1 MANYR
6 VHHFV
11 GNCCAVG
18 LIEHFPAD
26 GHFESKKVRSDIKEA
41 IQAARC
47 DGKSMLF
54 ASINNHQSL
63 CEPLLLKAGFKCV
76 NEDWAY
82 RKPSYSSNRN
92 GVKVFIKELYKPRK
106 KKEAV

>member
-1 MANYR
+1 MAHYLR
-6 VHHFV
+6 PHYV

-18 LIEHFPAD
+18 LLEHFPTNSYFNPQD
-26 GHFESKKVRSDIKEA
+26 VRSDIKEA
-41 IQAARC
+41 IQAARR
-47 DGKSMLF
+47 DGRSMLF

-63 CEPLLLKAGFKCV
+63 CEPLLLKAGFKCA

-82 RKPSYSSNRN
+82 RNPSYSGNRN